1 VIRRIDAVLFAL
13 VIAASVT
20 AFALELVYFNY
31 GVLLS
36 PRGLLHD
43 TSNYQGALK
52 SSWYFATRSR
62 LDLSEWAQV
71 GQRLTSEYMSPVFL
85 PLALIGLWRVVRQ
98 FIRKPAEPQ
107 LTLAALMI
115 GQFITLVIFFNV
127 IVVHDYYALPYLPIY
142 CALASIGLLYT
153 YSFIRMPYASYPRA
167 YMVLVV
173 ATIFGSVWYAYS
185 LQLLNYNGNRAGIE
199 IGKDL
204 QDLVPGDG
212 NVFYLQPA
220 DVTNP
225 EHLYYARRRGVL
237 ANIDAADNA
246 FVSQTIRDHRW
257 NPDNTYLLA
266 NTIRLLP
273 GQQDRLKARLDKFD
287 LRELGTSFDRGI
299 VYKLVPKE

>member
-1 VIRRIDAVLFAL
+1 
-13 VIAASVT
+13 
-20 AFALELVYFNY
+20 
-31 GVLLS
+31 
-36 PRGLLHD
+36 
-43 TSNYQGALK
+43 
-52 SSWYFATRSR
+52 
-62 LDLSEWAQV
+62 
-71 GQRLTSEYMSPVFL
+71 
-85 PLALIGLWRVVRQ
+85 
-98 FIRKPAEPQ
+98 
-107 LTLAALMI
+107 MI

-142 CALASIGLLYT
+142 CTLASIGLLYA
-153 YSFIRMPYASYPRA
+153 YAFIRMPYASYPRA